1 MATKAIF
8 EILDEF
14 EKVPKSDA
22 ERAQFLRDHE
32 STPLKTILQF
42 AFDDSVKSALPPGE
56 PPYTPSVQIDSHLN
70 MYQAARTL
78 YVFCVGGADSL
89 TPVKRE
95 QLFISMLE
103 NVHPEDAKI
112 LVHMKDKMLARKGL
126 KAYVIA
132 DAFPG
137 LLREYREHPNMKAEE
152 EKKPRKQRQ
161 TKAKKP
167 TPQETQE
174 NTNG

>member
-14 EKVPKSDA
+14 EKVPKSDE
-22 ERAQFLRDHE
+22 ERAQFLRDHD
-32 STPLKTILQF
+32 STPLRTILQF
-42 AFDDSVKSALPPGE
+42 AFDDSVKSALPPGT
-56 PPYTPSVQIDSHLN
+56 PPYTPTVLVDSHLN
-70 MYQAARTL
+70 LYQAARTL
-78 YVFCVGGADSL
+78 YIFCVGGADNVS
-89 TPVKRE
+89 PIKRE
-95 QLFISMLE
+95 TLFISMLE

-112 LVHMKDKMLARKGL
+112 LIHMKDKMLARKGL

-137 LLREYREHPNMKAEE
+137 LLREYREHPNMKTEE
-152 EKKPRKQRQ
+152 EKKPRKPRK
-161 TKAKKP
+161 TKVKK
-167 TPQETQE
+167 EEQE